1 MSINQFF
8 RILWS
13 RRLLIGAFTLVSFI
27 ITMLVAV
34 VLPPRY
40 EATSRLMLDIVKP
53 DPVTGEQISA
63 QWARAYIN
71 TQVALVTDYRVANR
85 VIEALGWIDSPE
97 LAQEYRDSDAS
108 SAMDYRRWLAQ
119 RIIENTSADMAIGS
133 NILEITYAS
142 ETPEPSALIADLIRD
157 AYVEQTLEYR
167 RQAAQQN
174 AEWFDSQTEEIQI
187 ALAEAQQAKTA
198 FERENGVILTDD
210 LIDTDTTRLRALAGS
225 TPATG
230 TQTVGGGGLAP
241 SAGQLAQIDAAIA
254 AATRTLGPNHPNL
267 LQLRQQRQALAT
279 SVAQESAA
287 QPRTITTGPSLDSL
301 YSAQQARVLEKSGA
315 ANEARR
321 LATDVIVLRNQY
333 QQTAA
338 RAAQLEQEAQS
349 DESGL
354 TLLNDATVP
363 QDRTFPN
370 YPFLAI
376 VSIAAG
382 LGLGVL
388 ISLLLELLW
397 RRVRGV
403 EELKL
408 IDVPVLGVMHDGS
421 HDETNGAGPF
431 ARFRGERYAT

>member
-1 MSINQFF
+1 M
-8 RILWS
+8 
-13 RRLLIGAFTLVSFI
+13 
-27 ITMLVAV
+27 
-34 VLPPRY
+34 
-40 EATSRLMLDIVKP
+40 
-53 DPVTGEQISA
+53 
-63 QWARAYIN
+63 
-71 TQVALVTDYRVANR
+71 
-85 VIEALGWIDSPE
+85 
-97 LAQEYRDSDAS
+97 
-108 SAMDYRRWLAQ
+108 
-119 RIIENTSADMAIGS
+119 
-133 NILEITYAS
+133 
-142 ETPEPSALIADLIRD
+142 
-157 AYVEQTLEYR
+157 
-167 RQAAQQN
+167 
-174 AEWFDSQTEEIQI
+174 
-187 ALAEAQQAKTA
+187 
-198 FERENGVILTDD
+198 
-210 LIDTDTTRLRALAGS
+210 
-225 TPATG
+225 
-230 TQTVGGGGLAP
+230 AP

-421 HDETNGAGPF
+421 LDETNGAGPF